1 MRIKSF
7 LVTIGI
13 CLCFLV
19 FSLSLK
25 AAYSRRDHGFTV
37 TVAVQATDTSG
48 GTLTYRW
55 KSTDGTIQNVN
66 AASTT
71 WTLPAGPGLHF
82 AYVLVSNGKGGYT
95 ERRIAV
101 NTDTIGARQESEDDF
116 ARATAP
122 PAPAQLGDYLRT
134 FEVHGSTLTLGHPK
148 QHDVYWPDLLAHA
161 EDSVTGTRYP
171 AAGEVK
177 GDAKGEIVIPGVP
190 LNTTVDIKCSLDGGA
205 TTPGCFSENM
215 LSAATTDYIDN
226 SPEIAENPIAGSL
239 RLQDGSMCGTL
250 NEFFSVHASAPATL
264 LDAANNTLFGPVQV
278 NEFGDYALLFNAN
291 AADEGNRNGGWLR
304 AANLDRHG
312 RNAGHFSS
320 CSYGRHRSQES

>member
-1 MRIKSF
+1 MRIKPL

-25 AAYSRRDHGFTV
+25 AAYSRRGRGPTV

-66 AASTT
+66 APSTS

-101 NTDTIGARQESEDDF
+101 NTDTIGTRQESEEDF
-116 ARATAP
+116 ARVTAP
-122 PAPAQLGDYLRT
+122 PAPAQVGDYLRT
-134 FEVHGSTLTLGHPK
+134 FEVHGSTLTPGHPK
-148 QHDVYWPDLLAHA
+148 PHDVYWPDLLAHA
-161 EDSVTGTRYP
+161 EDPATLTRYP
-171 AAGEVK
+171 ATGEVK

-190 LNTTVDIKCSLDGGA
+190 PNTTVDIKCSLDGGA
-205 TTPGCFSENM
+205 TFP
-215 LSAATTDYIDN
+215 
-226 SPEIAENPIAGSL
+226 
-239 RLQDGSMCGTL
+239 
-250 NEFFSVHASAPATL
+250 
-264 LDAANNTLFGPVQV
+264 
-278 NEFGDYALLFNAN
+278 
-291 AADEGNRNGGWLR
+291 
-304 AANLDRHG
+304 
-312 RNAGHFSS
+312 
-320 CSYGRHRSQES
+320 